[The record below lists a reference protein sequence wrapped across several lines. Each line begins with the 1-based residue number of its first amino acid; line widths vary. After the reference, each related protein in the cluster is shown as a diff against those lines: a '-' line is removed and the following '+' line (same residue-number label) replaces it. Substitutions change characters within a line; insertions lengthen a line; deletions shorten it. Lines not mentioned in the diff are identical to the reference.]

1 MKIATYTLKE
11 LSGMYFPLNSSQSAT
26 TQLRRWIRMNKA
38 LMEALEETGYTR
50 KHKWLTPRQVS
61 LIVQHLGEP

>member
-1 MKIATYTLKE
+1 
-11 LSGMYFPLNSSQSAT
+11 MYFPLSSAQSAT

-50 KHKWLTPRQVS
+50 KHKWLTPRQVG